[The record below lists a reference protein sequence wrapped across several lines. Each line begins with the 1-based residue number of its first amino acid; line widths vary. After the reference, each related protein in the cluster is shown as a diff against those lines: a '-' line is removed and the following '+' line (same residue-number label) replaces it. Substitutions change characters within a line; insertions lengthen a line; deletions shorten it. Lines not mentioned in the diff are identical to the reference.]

1 MRAEYD
7 FARMKGRRNPY
18 ARRLKRS
25 VTMRLDEAT
34 IAYFKELAVDTG
46 VAYQSLINLYL
57 RDCVRHRRR
66 PAQSWVSD
74 DDHPAASDPRFAAR
88 IAQARASVRAGKA
101 IPREDVQAGV
111 ESASAGFRVSDQ
123 PATRSPRRRSRT

>member
-25 VTMRLDEAT
+25 VTMRLDDTT
-34 IAYFKELAVDTG
+34 ITYFKELAADTG
-46 VAYQSLINLYL
+46 VPYQSLINLYL

-74 DDHPAASDPRFAAR
+74 DDLPAASGSCRPALTDVRVDAESVADDF
-88 IAQARASVRAGKA
+88 RASDR
-101 IPREDVQAGV
+101 P
-111 ESASAGFRVSDQ
+111 ASR
-123 PATRSPRRRSRT
+123 TRRRRPR

>member
-25 VTMRLDEAT
+25 VTMRLDDAT
-34 IAYFKELAVDTG
+34 IAYFKELAADTG
-46 VAYQSLINLYL
+46 VPYQSLINLYL

-66 PAQSWVSD
+66 PAQDWVSD
-74 DDHPAASDPRFAAR
+74 DDRPAANDPRMPALADVRADTESVAHDF
-88 IAQARASVRAGKA
+88 RASDR
-101 IPREDVQAGV
+101 P
-111 ESASAGFRVSDQ
+111 ASR
-123 PATRSPRRRSRT
+123 TRRRHLR